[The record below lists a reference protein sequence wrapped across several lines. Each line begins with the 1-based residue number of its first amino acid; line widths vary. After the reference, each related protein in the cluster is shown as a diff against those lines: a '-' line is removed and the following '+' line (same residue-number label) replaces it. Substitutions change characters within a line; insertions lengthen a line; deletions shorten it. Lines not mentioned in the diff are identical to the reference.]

1 MLLTEFERSILIAI
15 AAGFSSGILAGIMDY
30 TFVFFVQRNWK
41 INLKELAL
49 KSIFF
54 GVSMAV
60 ILVIVVVIEINF
72 SSSILSISQINNST
86 IFLAILLPL
95 MNFVIEKFLGM
106 IASQKAK

>member
-1 MLLTEFERSILIAI
+1 MLLTEFDRSILIAI

-30 TFVFFVQRNWK
+30 TFAFFIQKNRK
-41 INLKELAL
+41 INLKELVL

-60 ILVIVVVIEINF
+60 LLVIVVVIEINF
-72 SSSILSISQINNST
+72 SSSILSISKINNST

-95 MNFVIEKFLGM
+95 MNFVIEKFLGL
-106 IASQKAK
+106 IASQKAE